1 MGQFTLSP
9 AAERDITSILA
20 WTHEHFGEQ
29 ARLRYEALLV
39 QAIVDVAEDPE
50 RPGCALR
57 DEISSVARTYHLWHS
72 RNHVDKTLGRVR
84 RPRHFLIYRFT
95 DDNQIEIGRVLHDS
109 MDLPSHLPVEYRASS
124 DNPGEPGTT

>member
-1 MGQFTLSP
+1 MAQFTLSP
-9 AAERDITSILA
+9 AAERDITSILS

-39 QAIVDVAEDPE
+39 QATVDVAEAPE
-50 RPGCALR
+50 RPGSALR
-57 DEISSVARTYHLWHS
+57 HEISSVARTYHLWHS
-72 RNHVDKTLGRVR
+72 RNHVDKALGRVR

-109 MDLPSHLPVEYRASS
+109 MDLPSHLPV
-124 DNPGEPGTT
+124 